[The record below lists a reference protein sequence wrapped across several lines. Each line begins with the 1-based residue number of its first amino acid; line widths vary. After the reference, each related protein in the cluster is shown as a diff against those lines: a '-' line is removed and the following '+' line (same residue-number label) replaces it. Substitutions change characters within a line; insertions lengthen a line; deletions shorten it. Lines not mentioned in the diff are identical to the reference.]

1 MKLYITRFKL
11 AEDLKTVKFQLSNV
25 NNLNS
30 SDEKNDNDDNF
41 TYINDNKDIPTDN
54 DSDNESQISTNTRG
68 DIESNEDYFI
78 NIFRNRV
85 QLDTNTARDNNKRE
99 IIDEFRNNNNIY
111 IISLPVFKKFKSL
124 TVLI

>member
-54 DSDNESQISTNTRG
+54 DSDNESQISANTRKG
-68 DIESNEDYFI
+68 IESNEDHSI
-78 NIFRNRV
+78 NISRN
-85 QLDTNTARDNNKRE
+85 Q
-99 IIDEFRNNNNIY
+99 I
-111 IISLPVFKKFKSL
+111 
-124 TVLI
+124 